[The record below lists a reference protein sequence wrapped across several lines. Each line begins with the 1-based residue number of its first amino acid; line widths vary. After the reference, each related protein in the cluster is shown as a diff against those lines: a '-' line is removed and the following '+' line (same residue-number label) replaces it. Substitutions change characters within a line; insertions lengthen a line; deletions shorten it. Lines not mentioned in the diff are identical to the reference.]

1 MRYTNRQLDALRL
14 EGDPVPD
21 ALVAS
26 LAARGETEAVNAL
39 LRELVGNA
47 QPVPGALPDDVEAW
61 LRDSAVLPPGT
72 DLDRLDRAA
81 ALFRE
86 HGLQMSFI
94 LSTASLVWCYAAVK
108 GVRALTFSYRLAHN
122 PYRRAA
128 ETSQFVLD
136 VLAPGGLAP
145 GGRGIRS
152 AQKVRLMHA
161 AIRHLIRRTGQWPEA
176 ELGAPICQED
186 QLLALLTF
194 SSDVVAGLD
203 VLGVPLSMDDAEDY
217 LYGWRVIGG
226 LLGIRPD
233 LIPGSMPE
241 AVQLKALI
249 ARRQYGP
256 SEDGVRLTQALFE
269 LHDRLL
275 PGDAFDGLVP
285 ALVRQMVGRRVADAV
300 QVPRTRWDRV
310 VRHYHLLGR
319 YLEFIDRRTGT
330 LGDLVDELAYRM
342 LTRISISATDY
353 ERAGFDIPTE
363 LAEAWQVRRPG
374 RRHPRTAAAAIPGS
388 RHGERRASNRL
399 TRSARLGRVRWPIR
413 YAWGHADRHGPQT
426 MDFVGPRSSIV
437 SWTKP
442 TPDWMS
448 SGTAPGAPPH
458 GVTPVANATAAH
470 ALTATVP

>member
-47 QPVPGALPDDVEAW
+47 QPVPAALPDDVEAW

-72 DLDRLDRAA
+72 DLERLDRSA

-94 LSTASLVWCYAAVK
+94 LSTASLVWCYVAVK

-136 VLAPGGLAP
+136 VLAPGGLTP

-241 AVQLKALI
+241 AVQLKGLI

-300 QVPRTRWDRV
+300 QVPRDALGPRGAPLPPAGAIPRVHRPADRDA
-310 VRHYHLLGR
+310 RRPRGR
-319 YLEFIDRRTGT
+319 AGLPDADADLD
-330 LGDLVDELAYRM
+330 LGDGL
-342 LTRISISATDY
+342 
-353 ERAGFDIPTE
+353 RARGLRHPDRARGGVAGAP
-363 LAEAWQVRRPG
+363 AQGP
-374 RRHPRTAAAAIPGS
+374 HPRTAAAAIPGS
-388 RHGERRASNRL
+388 RHGERCASNRL
-399 TRSARLGRVRWPIR
+399 TRSARPRQRRWPIR
-413 YAWGHADRHGPQT
+413 YA
-426 MDFVGPRSSIV
+426 
-437 SWTKP
+437 
-442 TPDWMS
+442 
-448 SGTAPGAPPH
+448 
-458 GVTPVANATAAH
+458 
-470 ALTATVP
+470 